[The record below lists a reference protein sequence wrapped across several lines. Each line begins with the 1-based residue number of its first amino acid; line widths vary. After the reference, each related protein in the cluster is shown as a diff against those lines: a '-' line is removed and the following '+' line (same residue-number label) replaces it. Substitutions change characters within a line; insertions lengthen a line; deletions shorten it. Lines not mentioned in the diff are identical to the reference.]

1 MELSDCIAGRI
12 RQHGP
17 VSFHEFMEWCL
28 YDPEIY
34 DIIGCVRSN
43 ELVDNFAVHRMAM
56 EKELREVY
64 VDY

>member
-1 MELSDCIAGRI
+1 
-12 RQHGP
+12 
-17 VSFHEFMEWCL
+17 MEWCL